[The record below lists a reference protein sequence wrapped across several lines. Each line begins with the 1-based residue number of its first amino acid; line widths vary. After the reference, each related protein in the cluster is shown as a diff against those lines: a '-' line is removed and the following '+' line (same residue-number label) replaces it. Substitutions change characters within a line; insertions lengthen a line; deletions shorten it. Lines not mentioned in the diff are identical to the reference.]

1 MKKKKK
7 QQDNIVEEEVQEEQK
22 DLELT
27 LLEDEIPEE
36 EEEEKSSTKIYML
49 KKIGLA
55 KEGDVFDIVRQE
67 DDKLYFMLGG
77 DEVYLSTAELGLL
90 FRLQVG

>member
-1 MKKKKK
+1 MTKKEKE
-7 QQDNIVEEEVQEEQK
+7 QEIIEEEQK
-22 DLELT
+22 DFELT
-27 LLEDEIPEE
+27 LLDDEIPEE
-36 EEEEKSSTKIYML
+36 EEEEKSSPKIFML

-55 KEGDVFDIVRQE
+55 NAGDVFDIIRQE

-90 FRLQVG
+90 FKLQVG